1 VNFLPHI
8 LESTKLFYPE
18 LALTAAFCLVV
29 LADLVTRN
37 RTVTTLAGMAGV
49 LAALWFVAAQAPADN
64 TAFSD
69 MLAVD
74 GFSRF
79 FKIVILAATF
89 IVQLFSVQ
97 SVELKSRA
105 MGTGEFNALLTAL
118 ALGMC
123 LMAGASNLLMMYL
136 ALELTSISSY
146 LLAGYTREADD
157 SAEAALKYVIYGAV
171 ASGMM
176 LYGISIVYGLT
187 GGLDIYT
194 VNRALGTGEV
204 NLWTLT
210 LAGVLIMVGFGYKIS
225 AVPFHFW
232 TPDVYEGAPVTVTAL
247 LSVASKAAGFAMMI
261 RFFRVTFADIVM
273 GGGTAGGWVM
283 LGGFEWNQMLAVLAV
298 LSMTVGN
305 LVALWQNNL
314 KRLLAYS
321 SIAHAGYML
330 LGVVALSP
338 EGVSAVL
345 IYFVVYLFMNL
356 GAFYVVMLVANKT
369 GSEDMEAYAGLG
381 QKSPFL
387 GVAMTVF
394 LLSLTGLPPTA
405 GFVGKLYI
413 FSALIGAKMIGLV
426 VIGALNS
433 VVSLYY
439 YVRVLKHMFL
449 KEAPEGGAAFGLSV
463 PEVALVLLLLIPT
476 LLLGLYFGPL
486 VEYAQAS
493 VSIFGLPH

>member
-1 VNFLPHI
+1 
-8 LESTKLFYPE
+8 
-18 LALTAAFCLVV
+18 
-29 LADLVTRN
+29 
-37 RTVTTLAGMAGV
+37 
-49 LAALWFVAAQAPADN
+49 
-64 TAFSD
+64 
-69 MLAVD
+69 
-74 GFSRF
+74 
-79 FKIVILAATF
+79 
-89 IVQLFSVQ
+89 
-97 SVELKSRA
+97 
-105 MGTGEFNALLTAL
+105 
-118 ALGMC
+118 
-123 LMAGASNLLMMYL
+123 
-136 ALELTSISSY
+136 
-146 LLAGYTREADD
+146 
-157 SAEAALKYVIYGAV
+157 
-171 ASGMM
+171 
-176 LYGISIVYGLT
+176 
-187 GGLDIYT
+187 
-194 VNRALGTGEV
+194 
-204 NLWTLT
+204 
-210 LAGVLIMVGFGYKIS
+210 
-225 AVPFHFW
+225 
-232 TPDVYEGAPVTVTAL
+232 
-247 LSVASKAAGFAMMI
+247 MMI